1 MSRNPEVQPC
11 EVFAR
16 VVGYV
21 RPVKN
26 FNAGKQE
33 EFKDRK
39 IINSFADYSM

>member
-1 MSRNPEVQPC
+1 MSRNPKVQAC

-39 IINSFADYSM
+39 IINSFSEYTM